1 MPVRRCILACLVLL
15 LATTA
20 LAQTEYETVRQPAL
34 RQLGARLQANQADEA
49 RQEIA
54 DYLAHYPGDAVMQYN
69 LACMDALAG
78 HTDLALARLDSALA
92 AGYRNIDRFLT
103 DPDLFTLADHPE
115 LAQRVEDAK
124 ADLVATMNSGAF
136 FLEENIAGDILPLMP
151 DRHGP
156 GLDAAQGTVQ
166 FRYDQDALIAIIASP
181 LDNAD
186 ELLLIVALP
195 TNLQS
200 FETTR
205 WFEFQADLAGPG
217 SVTRLARHGRR
228 DPAQD
233 QGELISTD
241 QGWELRI
248 PWSSLHPYKPPVE
261 LLLGLN
267 LVLRRLTDTAPAD
280 RWSLIT
286 DPFTASEVQPWRRY
300 VPVDLDPGY
309 GATAA
314 LVGRLD
320 SYLVIGDS
328 LSVELG
334 IQGLPAGPV
343 NLTVSSGPDAT
354 SLEPDTTYVVTLE
367 SDLSYT
373 TVDCN
378 LADLPPS
385 GWFTLSMDMT
395 TGEGTRY
402 AWQDRGF
409 RLPPDWFITQQ
420 TRRDTVPKAERSILD
435 YQLFTILRGQQN
447 FQPHDDPTPIAEA
460 VLQAEAL
467 LDLAEANGSLL
478 PSEAGIMSVAFPSGR
493 DALQSCWLVLPR
505 AELRPGA
512 PLMTI
517 FMADHRQR
525 LALAQA
531 LEAQRHTDDPRM
543 FMVATVPII
552 PGQAS
557 TSTPLVTQAMTWG
570 QALLAPEAIQL
581 VGVGPAAEV
590 ALLAAMASPDSMVG
604 VMLLADR
611 HFDPWALNQ
620 PQAPGRLVA
629 STLGSMPLVLNL
641 VDSADDRSRQVA
653 DEFADASPSITK
665 EKRPALDDGPTAW
678 AARLLNWD

>member
-15 LATTA
+15 LAATA
-20 LAQTEYETVRQPAL
+20 LAQTEYETVRQPAM
-34 RQLGARLQANQADEA
+34 RQLGARLQANQTGEA

-54 DYLAHYPGDAVMQYN
+54 DYLAHFPGDAVMQYN

-78 HTDLALARLDSALA
+78 HPDLALARLDSALA

-115 LAQRVEDAK
+115 LARRVEDAK

-136 FLEENIAGDILPLMP
+136 FLEENIAGDVLPLMP
-151 DRHGP
+151 DRYGP
-156 GLDAAQGTVQ
+156 GLGANQGKVQ
-166 FRYDQDALIAIIASP
+166 FRYDQEALIATITTP
-181 LDNAD
+181 VDNAD

-200 FETTR
+200 YETTR
-205 WFEFQADLAGPG
+205 WFEFQADFARPG
-217 SVTRLARHGRR
+217 SVTRRARHGRL
-228 DPAQD
+228 DFAPD
-233 QGELISTD
+233 QGELIPTD
-241 QGWELRI
+241 QNWELRI
-248 PWSSLHPYKPPVE
+248 PWTSLHPYKPPVE

-267 LVLRRLTDTAPAD
+267 LVLRRHTDSAPAD

-286 DPFTASEVQPWRRY
+286 DPFTASEVQSWRRY

-309 GATAA
+309 EATPA

-334 IQGLPAGPV
+334 IQGLPAGPMD
-343 NLTVSSGPDAT
+343 LTVSSGPDAAT
-354 SLEPDTTYVVTLE
+354 LEPDTTYSVTLE

-378 LADLPPS
+378 LSDLPSS

-395 TGEGTRY
+395 TDEGTRY
-402 AWQDRGF
+402 TWQDRGF
-409 RLPPDWFITQQ
+409 RLPSDWFITQQ
-420 TRRDTVPKAERSILD
+420 TRRETVPKVERSILD
-435 YQLFTILRGQQN
+435 YQLFSILRGQQN

-460 VLQAEAL
+460 VLQAEDL
-467 LDLAEANGSLL
+467 LELAETNGSLL
-478 PSEAGIMSVAFPSGR
+478 PNEAGIMSAAFPSGR
-493 DALQSCWLVLPR
+493 DALQSCLLVLPR
-505 AELRPGA
+505 AELRAGA
-512 PLMTI
+512 PLVTI
-517 FMADHRQR
+517 FTADRRQTV
-525 LALAQA
+525 ALAQA
-531 LEAQRHTDDPRM
+531 LETQRHIDDPRM
-543 FMVATVPII
+543 FMVASVPIT

-557 TSTPLVTQAMTWG
+557 ISAPLVNQAMAWG
-570 QALLAPEAIQL
+570 EILLDPQISQL

-590 ALLAAMASPDSMVG
+590 ALIAAMASPDSMTG
-604 VMLLADR
+604 MMLLADR

-620 PQAPGRLVA
+620 PQDPGHVVA

-641 VDSADDRSRQVA
+641 IDNADDRSRQVA
-653 DEFADASPSITK
+653 DEFANASPSITK
-665 EKRPALDDGPTAW
+665 EKRPAQNDGPTAW
-678 AARLLNWD
+678 ATRLLNWD